1 MKEELINGGDFV
13 CGINKDCTFFER
25 DRIVVFMEW
34 DRQLTR
40 VSIKSVHE
48 KTTWKLV
55 FEDLL
60 NQKEKPVL
68 RECN

>member
-1 MKEELINGGDFV
+1 MGLIRIV
-13 CGINKDCTFFER
+13 LFFER